1 MATTP
6 TAPSTTAAPAAKRQ
20 PRIYYGYYIV
30 LASIVAW
37 FVMVGAQTQ
46 VSGVF
51 LKPMTEELGWTRT
64 EFFYAQTIGQYLL
77 AFVGFFIGAYVDRF
91 GGRAFM
97 VTGVTILGASLFLTS
112 EVRELWQWIVLRGVM
127 FAVGASLMGNLIVNV
142 TLAKWFVEKRGR
154 AVALG
159 ALGVPLG
166 VGIAP
171 LATTAVVDAFGW
183 RAGWIAM
190 GLVAWALI
198 YPASM
203 VMRRQPEDYG
213 WHPDGMSDEEARS
226 ARGAA
231 LAADLANSF
240 TRSQAVRTTAL
251 YIVVLAFGLS
261 GLSVSMM
268 LVQTIP
274 FLTDEG
280 FDRSTAALM
289 LTVYAV
295 PSGWSKPVWGFLI
308 ERINPQ
314 WLASAAFVMYGS
326 SVLIISFGASIG
338 SVPVL
343 MAGYWILGMG
353 GGGGVPLQE
362 VIWATFFGRRHIG
375 AVRSVGL
382 PMALTLT
389 AGGPLA
395 VSIYFDRVGNY
406 YGAFVLIASLSV
418 IAAFL
423 ILVVRKPTLPGATA
437 DAGPAQAPPAEGP
450 PSTDGGGGRDGGAPT
465 GDGAAG
471 REGAAAEPVAAGG
484 QDGAGADGG
493 AATPPPRPAPVR
505 PRRPV
510 RDYMGEREPGAG
522 RG

>member
-1 MATTP
+1 MAATP
-6 TAPSTTAAPAAKRQ
+6 AAPPAPAPPAATRQ

-30 LASIVAW
+30 VASIMAW

-64 EFFYAQTIGQYLL
+64 EFFYAQTIGQYLV

-97 VTGVTILGASLFLTS
+97 VTGVTILGTSLFLTS
-112 EVRELWQWIVLRGVM
+112 EVTELWQWIALRGVM
-127 FAVGASLMGNLIVNV
+127 FAAGAALMGNLIVNV
-142 TLAKWFVEKRGR
+142 TLAKWFVRKRGR

-159 ALGVPLG
+159 AMGVPMG

-171 LATTAVVDAFGW
+171 LAMTAVVSQFGW
-183 RAGWIAM
+183 RAGWIAIA
-190 GLVAWALI
+190 LAAWALI
-198 YPASM
+198 YPAAM
-203 VMRRQPEDYG
+203 VMRRQPEDHG
-213 WHPDGMSDEEARS
+213 LHPDGMSDEEAQ
-226 ARGAA
+226 GAA
-231 LAADLANSF
+231 GAAVAADLANSF
-240 TRSQAVRTTAL
+240 TRSQAVRTVAL
-251 YIVVLAFGLS
+251 YVVVAAFGLS
-261 GLSVSMM
+261 GLALGTT

-295 PSGWSKPVWGFLI
+295 PSAWSKPVWGFLI
-308 ERINPQ
+308 ERMSPQ
-314 WLASAAFVMYGS
+314 LLAAVAFVMYGAAL
-326 SVLIISFGASIG
+326 LIISFGASIS
-338 SVPVL
+338 SVAVL
-343 MAGYWILGMG
+343 FAGYWIFGMG
-353 GGGGVPLQE
+353 GGGAVPLQE

-395 VSIYFDRVGNY
+395 VSLYFDRVGNY
-406 YGAFVLIASLSV
+406 YGAFVFIAALSML
-418 IAAFL
+418 AAFL

-437 DAGPAQAPPAEGP
+437 DAGPASTDEGP
-450 PSTDGGGGRDGGAPT
+450 PPGDGGGGRDGGAPAR
-465 GDGAAG
+465 DGAADRAG
-471 REGAAAEPVAAGG
+471 AAAAAAEPVVAGG
-484 QDGAGADGG
+484 EDGAGPNGG
-493 AATPPPRPAPVR
+493 VATPPPRPAPVR

-510 RDYMGEREPGAG
+510 RDYMGDR
-522 RG
+522 